1 MEDTVKDNVKNN
13 LREAALEYHLLP
25 RPGKIA
31 IVPTKPMMTQRDLSL
46 AYSPGVAFACE
57 EIEKDPL
64 KALDYTSR
72 GNVVAVISNG
82 TAVLG
87 LGAIGALASKPVMEG
102 KSVLFKKFA
111 NIDSI
116 DIEIDERDPQKL
128 IEIIASLEP
137 SFGGIN
143 LEDIKSPECF
153 EIERTLRERMKIPVF
168 HDDQHGT
175 AIISGA
181 AILNWLH
188 ITGRDFKDVKLV
200 ASGAGAAAIA
210 CLNILVQL
218 GLPKENIIVCDKT
231 GVIYKG
237 RNEGMD
243 PEKERFAVDT
253 SARTLADAIKGAN
266 IFLGLSAAG
275 ALKPE
280 MVADMADAPL
290 IMALANPTPE
300 IMPEEA
306 LKAKPNAIVCTGRS
320 DFPNQVNN
328 VLCFP
333 YIFRGAL
340 DVGAT
345 AINEEMKMAC
355 VRAIAEL
362 ARKEVTAEV
371 AAIYGDENL
380 EFGPNY
386 MIPKPFD
393 PRLIFE
399 LPVAVAKTAM
409 ETGVATR
416 PITDWDAYRAKL
428 TQFFYRSDAVMRP
441 MFAKSK
447 TDPKKIVYCE
457 GEEERVLRAVQTVI
471 DEQLARPILVG
482 RRHVIE
488 TRVKRMRLRMKIDQ
502 DFELIDP
509 ESDRRYTDYWQSYHK
524 IMERNGVTPSHAK
537 TIVRTDNT
545 VIGSLMV
552 TKGEADGLICGV
564 VGPYREHMMTVIDV
578 VGLRPGVEAAAAMPC
593 LLHPTRGPLFICDTH
608 VNPDP
613 TAAQIAEMTLLAAEE
628 IRKFGIVPKVALIS
642 HSNFGSHRGE
652 SAFKMRDAYYD
663 IKTRAP
669 NLEIDGE
676 MHADAALS
684 EEIRHL
690 VMPNSTLKGSANL
703 LVMPNVDAANI
714 TYNAVKILSDCIPI
728 GPILLG
734 TRHIAQI
741 VTNAATTRGIVNV
754 TAVSTVGAQVFTENS
769 PHQLVQ

>member
-1 MEDTVKDNVKNN
+1 MKDTPPADKIKDN

-31 IVPTKPMMTQRDLSL
+31 IVPTKPMLTQRDLSL

-72 GNVVAVISNG
+72 GNIVAVISNG

-102 KSVLFKKFA
+102 KAVLFKKFA

-116 DIEIDERDPQKL
+116 DIEIEERDPKKL

-181 AILNWLH
+181 AILNWLK
-188 ITGRDFKDVKLV
+188 ITGREFKDIKLV

-210 CLNILVQL
+210 CLNMLVQL
-218 GLPKENIIVCDKT
+218 GLPKENIIVCDRT
-231 GVIYKG
+231 GVVYKG

-243 PEKERFAVDT
+243 PEKERYAAET
-253 SARTLADAIKGAN
+253 SARTLTDAIKGAN

-275 ALKPE
+275 ALKPD
-280 MVADMADAPL
+280 MVASMADAPL

-300 IMPEEA
+300 IMPSEA
-306 LKAKPNAIVCTGRS
+306 LAVKPNAIVCTGRS

-333 YIFRGAL
+333 FLFRGAL

-362 ARKEVTAEV
+362 AQKEVTSEV

-399 LPVAVAKTAM
+399 LPIAVAKSAM
-409 ETGVATR
+409 DTGVATR

-441 MFAKSK
+441 MFSKAK

-457 GEEERVLRAVQTVI
+457 GEDERVLRAVQTVV
-471 DEQLARPILVG
+471 DEQLARPILIG

-488 TRVKRMRLRMKIDQ
+488 TRMKRMRLRMELDK
-502 DFELIDP
+502 DFDLVDP
-509 ESDRRYTDYWQSYHK
+509 ESDKRYTDYSQSYHK
-524 IMERNGVTPSHAK
+524 IMERNGVTPAHAR
-537 TIVRTDNT
+537 TIVRTDTT
-545 VIGSLMV
+545 VIGSLLV
-552 TKGEADGLICGV
+552 SKGEADGLICGV
-564 VGPYREHMMTVIDV
+564 IGAYREHLMTIVDVI
-578 VGLRPGVEAAAAMPC
+578 GLKPGVEAAAAMPC
-593 LLHPTRGPLFICDTH
+593 LLHPTRGPIFICDTH

-613 TAAQIAEMTLLAAEE
+613 TAAQISEMTLLAAEE
-628 IRKFGIVPKVALIS
+628 MRKFGIVPKIALVS
-642 HSNFGSHRGE
+642 HSNFGSHRGD

-669 NLEIDGE
+669 DLEIDGE

-684 EEIRHL
+684 EEIRQL

-734 TRHIAQI
+734 SRHIAQI

-754 TAVSTVGAQVFTENS
+754 TAVSTVGAQVFSGENTIIG
-769 PHQLVQ
+769 

>member
-1 MEDTVKDNVKNN
+1 MEDNVKDNVKNN

-684 EEIRHL
+684 EEIRNL

-754 TAVSTVGAQVFTENS
+754 TAVSTVGAQMFAGDSRVLGE
-769 PHQLVQ
+769 

>member
-1 MEDTVKDNVKNN
+1 MKDN
-13 LREAALEYHLLP
+13 LREAALEYHLHP
-25 RPGKIA
+25 QPGKIA
-31 IVPTKPMMTQRDLSL
+31 IVPTKPMTTQRDLSL
-46 AYSPGVAFACE
+46 AYSPGVAAACE
-57 EIEKDPL
+57 EIENDPL

-72 GNVVAVISNG
+72 GNIVAVISNG

-102 KSVLFKKFA
+102 KAVLFKKFA

-116 DIEIDERDPQKL
+116 DIEIEERDPAKL

-175 AIISGA
+175 AIIAGA
-181 AILNWLH
+181 AILNWLQ
-188 ITGRDFKDVKLV
+188 ITGRDFKNTKLV

-210 CLNILVQL
+210 CLNMLVQL
-218 GLPKENIIVCDKT
+218 GLPKENIIVCDRT
-231 GVIYKG
+231 GVVYKG

-243 PEKERFAVDT
+243 PEKERFAADT
-253 SARTLADAIKGAN
+253 PARHLSEAIKGAN

-306 LKAKPNAIVCTGRS
+306 LKVKPDAIVCTGRS

-380 EFGPNY
+380 EFGPSY

-393 PRLIFE
+393 PRLIME
-399 LPVAVAKTAM
+399 LPIAVAKTAM
-409 ETGVATR
+409 ATGVATR
-416 PITDWDAYRAKL
+416 PITDWEAYRAKL
-428 TQFFYRSDAVMRP
+428 TQYFYRSDVVMRP
-441 MFAKSK
+441 VFAKAK
-447 TDPKKIVYCE
+447 TALKKIVYCE
-457 GEEERVLRAVQTVI
+457 GEEEKILRAVQTVI
-471 DEQLARPILVG
+471 DEQLAFPILIG
-482 RRHVIE
+482 RRQVIE
-488 TRVKRMRLRMKIDQ
+488 TRIKRMRLRMKIDK
-502 DFELIDP
+502 DFDIVDP
-509 ESDRRYTDYWQSYHK
+509 ESDRRFTEYWQSYHK
-524 IMERNGVTPSHAK
+524 IMERSGVTPAHAK
-537 TIVRTDNT
+537 TILRTDNT
-545 VIGSLMV
+545 VIGSLLV
-552 TKGEADGLICGV
+552 VKGEADGLICGA
-564 VGPYREHMMTVIDV
+564 VGPYRQHLMTIVDLI
-578 VGLRPGVEAAAAMPC
+578 GLKPGIEAAAAMPC

-613 TAAQIAEMTLLAAEE
+613 TAAQISEMTLLAAEE
-628 IRKFGIVPKVALIS
+628 IRRFGIVPKVALVS
-642 HSNFGSHRGE
+642 HSNFGSHRSE
-652 SAFKMRDAYYD
+652 SAFKMRDAYFD

-669 NLEIDGE
+669 DLEIDGE
-676 MHADAALS
+676 MHADTALS
-684 EEIRHL
+684 EEVRQII
-690 VMPNSTLKGSANL
+690 MPNSTLKGAANL

-714 TYNAVKILSDCIPI
+714 TYNAVKILSDCVPI
-728 GPILLG
+728 GPLLLG
-734 TRHIAQI
+734 TRHIAHI
-741 VTNAATTRGIVNV
+741 VTSAATARGIVNV
-754 TAVSTVGAQVFTENS
+754 TAVSAVGAQVFAENS
-769 PHQLVQ
+769 PHNLTQRAVGY

>member
-1 MEDTVKDNVKNN
+1 MKDTPPTDKIKDN

-72 GNVVAVISNG
+72 GNIVAVISNG

-102 KSVLFKKFA
+102 KAVLFKKFA

-116 DIEIDERDPQKL
+116 DIEIEERDPQKL

-181 AILNWLH
+181 AILNWLK
-188 ITGRDFKDVKLV
+188 ITGREFKDIKLV

-210 CLNILVQL
+210 CLNMLVQL
-218 GLPKENIIVCDKT
+218 GLPKENIIVCDRT
-231 GVIYKG
+231 GVVYKG

-243 PEKERFAVDT
+243 PEKEQYAVET

-300 IMPEEA
+300 IMPSEA
-306 LKAKPNAIVCTGRS
+306 LAVKPNAIVCTGRS

-371 AAIYGDENL
+371 AAIYSDENL

-399 LPVAVAKTAM
+399 LPVAVAKSAM
-409 ETGVATR
+409 DTGVATR

-441 MFAKSK
+441 MFSKAKSN
-447 TDPKKIVYCE
+447 PKKIVYCE
-457 GEEERVLRAVQTVI
+457 GEEERVLRAVQTVV
-471 DEQLARPILVG
+471 DEQLARPVLIG
-482 RRHVIE
+482 RRQVIE
-488 TRVKRMRLRMKIDQ
+488 TRMKRMRLRMELDK
-502 DFELIDP
+502 DFDLVDP
-509 ESDRRYTDYWQSYHK
+509 ESDKRYTDYWQSYHK
-524 IMERNGVTPSHAK
+524 IMERNGVTPDHAR
-537 TIVRTDNT
+537 TIVRTDTT
-545 VIGSLMV
+545 VIGSLLV
-552 TKGEADGLICGV
+552 SKGEADGLICGV
-564 VGPYREHMMTVIDV
+564 IGAYREHLMTIVDVI
-578 VGLRPGVEAAAAMPC
+578 GLKPGVEAAAAMPC
-593 LLHPTRGPLFICDTH
+593 LLHPTRGPIFICDTH

-613 TAAQIAEMTLLAAEE
+613 TAAQISEMTLLAAEE
-628 IRKFGIVPKVALIS
+628 MRKFGIVPKIALLS
-642 HSNFGSHRGE
+642 HSNFGSHRGD
-652 SAFKMRDAYYD
+652 SAFKMREAYYD

-669 NLEIDGE
+669 DLEIDGE

-684 EEIRHL
+684 EEIRNMI
-690 VMPNSTLKGSANL
+690 MPHSTLKGSANL

-734 TRHIAQI
+734 ARHIAQI

-754 TAVSTVGAQVFTENS
+754 TAVSTVGAQVFSGENTIIG
-769 PHQLVQ
+769 